1 MLLLFSPRVKNH
13 SPNEEVLNM
22 LLIFF
27 LLLGIGLIITGLLIA
42 IIGGLP
48 ILVIAGK
55 IALEAW
61 LGYQVYKLIKKKQ
74 NN

>member
-1 MLLLFSPRVKNH
+1 
-13 SPNEEVLNM
+13 M

-48 ILVIAGK
+48 ILVIVGK

-61 LGYQVYKLIKKKQ
+61 VGYQIYKFMKKKQ